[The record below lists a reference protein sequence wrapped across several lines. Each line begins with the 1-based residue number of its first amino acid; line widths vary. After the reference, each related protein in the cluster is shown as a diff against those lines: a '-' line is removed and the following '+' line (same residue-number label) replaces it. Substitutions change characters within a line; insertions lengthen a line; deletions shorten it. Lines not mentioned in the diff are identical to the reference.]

1 MTAETLTAL
10 LITFGPKAFSLAEE
24 LVRLW
29 GVKTPLTLED
39 INRLRKLGERTPLEA
54 LKERLAALGVPLDSD
69 KAKELI
75 SLLQ

>member
-1 MTAETLTAL
+1 MTPEMLTGL

-24 LVRLW
+24 LIRLW
-29 GVKTPLTLED
+29 DNKAPLTLED
-39 INRLRKLGERTPLEA
+39 INRMRKLGERTPIEA
-54 LKERLAALGVPLDSD
+54 LTERLKALGVPLDSD